1 MTMQGLDEHCRTLLE
16 TFLNYL
22 TLERNFSGNTR
33 VSYLNDL
40 NRYLTRLQDEGVS
53 PAEAAPGDIR
63 RFIQELHDIG
73 LEASSVAR
81 NISAIRSFHKF
92 LVTERLAENNP
103 SENIRQ
109 PKQARYLPSVLSVEE
124 MMLLL
129 EAPLRRHPPGNF
141 LLRDKAMLEFLYAT
155 GVRVSELTGVYRQN
169 LHLDDGFVRV
179 VGKGSKERLVPIGE
193 TAASWVKRYLEELRP
208 SLAGPASQDV
218 VFLNSRGGKLSRM
231 AVWSMVRQ
239 YAVLAGIEK
248 TISPHTFRHSF
259 ATHLLEGGADLRA
272 VQEMLGHSSIIATQI
287 YTHIDRSFIKEVHRT
302 FHPRG

>member
-1 MTMQGLDEHCRTLLE
+1 MPGLKAQWRSRLD

-40 NRYLTRLQDEGVS
+40 GRYLMRLQESGVT
-53 PAEAAPGDIR
+53 PEEAAPGDIR
-63 RFIQELHDIG
+63 KFIQELHDIG

-92 LVTERLAENNP
+92 MVTERLAEANP
-103 SENIRQ
+103 AENIHQ

-124 MMLLL
+124 MALLL
-129 EAPLRRHPPGNF
+129 EAPLRRHPPGKF
-141 LLRDKAMLEFLYAT
+141 LLRDKAMLEFFYAT
-155 GVRVSELTGVYRQN
+155 GVRVSELIGVSRQN

-179 VGKGSKERLVPIGE
+179 IGKGSKERLVPIGQ
-193 TAASWVKRYLEELRP
+193 TASTWLKRYLEELRP
-208 SLAGPASQDV
+208 SLAGPASLDI

-231 AVWSMVRQ
+231 AAWNIVREH
-239 YAVLAGIEK
+239 AVIAGIEK
-248 TISPHTFRHSF
+248 PISPHTFRHSF
-259 ATHLLEGGADLRA
+259 ATHLLEGGADLRV

>member
-1 MTMQGLDEHCRTLLE
+1 MQGLEEPWRSQLE

-22 TLERNFSGNTR
+22 TLERNFSANTR
-33 VSYLNDL
+33 ASYLNDL
-40 NRYLTRLQDEGVS
+40 GRYLMRLQEINVP
-53 PAEAAPGDIR
+53 PAEAAPADIR
-63 RFIQELHDIG
+63 KFIQELHDIG

-92 LVTERLAENNP
+92 LVTERLAQANP
-103 SENIRQ
+103 SENIHQ
-109 PKQARYLPSVLSVEE
+109 PKQARYLPSVLSIEE
-124 MMLLL
+124 MLLLL

-155 GVRVSELTGVYRQN
+155 GVRVSELIGVSRQN

-179 VGKGSKERLVPIGE
+179 VGKGSKERLVPIGQE
-193 TAASWVKRYLEELRP
+193 ASMWLKRYLNELRP
-208 SLAGPASQDV
+208 GLAGPTSLDI

-231 AVWSMVRQ
+231 AAWNIVREHTII
-239 YAVLAGIEK
+239 AGIEK
-248 TISPHTFRHSF
+248 AISPHTFRHSF
-259 ATHLLEGGADLRA
+259 ATHLLEGGADLRV

>member
-1 MTMQGLDEHCRTLLE
+1 MKMPGLEEPWRSRLD

-40 NRYLTRLQDEGVS
+40 GRYLMRLQESGVK

-63 RFIQELHDIG
+63 KFIQELHDIG

-92 LVTERLAENNP
+92 MVTERLADANP
-103 SENIRQ
+103 AENIHQ
-109 PKQARYLPSVLSVEE
+109 PKQARYLPSVLSIEE
-124 MMLLL
+124 MTLLL
-129 EAPLRRHPPGNF
+129 EAPLRRHPPGKF

-155 GVRVSELTGVYRQN
+155 GVRVSELIGVSRQN

-179 VGKGSKERLVPIGE
+179 VGKGSKERLVPIGQ
-193 TAASWVKRYLEELRP
+193 AASSWVKRYLDELRP
-208 SLAGPASQDV
+208 SLAGAASLDF

-231 AVWSMVRQ
+231 AAWNVVREH
-239 YAVLAGIEK
+239 AVIAGIEK
-248 TISPHTFRHSF
+248 PISPHTFRHSF

>member
-1 MTMQGLDEHCRTLLE
+1 MQGLVDPWHELLE

-40 NRYLTRLQDEGVS
+40 SRYLMRLQESGVN
-53 PAEAAPGDIR
+53 PVEVAPGEIR
-63 RFIQELHDIG
+63 KFIQELHDVG

-92 LVTERLAENNP
+92 LVTERLAEGNP
-103 SENIRQ
+103 AENIHQ

-129 EAPLRRHPPGNF
+129 EAPIRRHPPGNF

-155 GVRVSELTGVYRQN
+155 GVRVSELIGISRQN

-179 VGKGSKERLVPIGE
+179 LGKGSKERLVPIGE
-193 TAASWVKRYLEELRP
+193 SASSWLKRYLLELRP
-208 SLAGPASQDV
+208 GLSGPASLDF
-218 VFLNSRGGKLSRM
+218 VFLNSRGVKISRM
-231 AVWSMVRQ
+231 AAWNIVRQ
-239 YAVLAGIEK
+239 HTVLAGIEK
-248 TISPHTFRHSF
+248 PISPHTFRHSF